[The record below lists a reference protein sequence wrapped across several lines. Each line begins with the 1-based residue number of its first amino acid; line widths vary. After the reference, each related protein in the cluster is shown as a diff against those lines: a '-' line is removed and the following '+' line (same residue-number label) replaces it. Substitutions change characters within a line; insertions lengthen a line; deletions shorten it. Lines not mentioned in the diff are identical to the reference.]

1 MDVGATNR
9 GGAVATGEI
18 KKFYFQKSEIGRPK
32 KCIKSHWKD

>member
-18 KKFYFQKSEIGRPK
+18 KNSIFKNQKLVDQK
-32 KCIKSHWKD
+32 NV